1 MASTL
6 FVIAPPGFTLEDVRQ
21 ALIAE
26 AKNLNNEREESGVL
40 KNFARVSV
48 GSVLKDP
55 RHDGVSLLI
64 SYSDHDTE
72 APERVNRAVL
82 NLAAERVNQQFF
94 LRRGS
99 A

>member
-6 FVIAPPGFTLEDVRQ
+6 FVTAPPGFTLEDVRQ
-21 ALIAE
+21 VLLFE
-26 AKNLNNEREESGVL
+26 AKNLNDEREQLGVL

-72 APERVNRAVL
+72 VPGRVNRTIL
-82 NLAAERVNQQFF
+82 TLATERVNQQFF